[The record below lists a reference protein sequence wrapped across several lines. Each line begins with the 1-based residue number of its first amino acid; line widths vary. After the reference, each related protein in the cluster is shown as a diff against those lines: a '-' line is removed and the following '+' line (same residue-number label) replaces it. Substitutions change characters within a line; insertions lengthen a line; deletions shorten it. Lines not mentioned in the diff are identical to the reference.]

1 MAQDTEEI
9 YQEMLAEKQAKPE
22 LSGLDSPSGTAEWQ
36 IWLRLFAQL
45 FHWLQEKWDAF
56 KKELQAVVD
65 ANQFGTFEWWTTKV
79 RSFQYGDMLL
89 FINNKWQYPV
99 IDPAKQIVKYVS
111 VSDER
116 GIVGVKAA
124 KQEDNRPVPLSSQEA
139 AALLSFIRDIR
150 PPGTR
155 LIVESLAADK
165 LRSVITV
172 YYNAQMGL
180 NAISE
185 AVESAYINYINSFN
199 EVNNFDGVY
208 YVNKMID
215 AIQAIPGVVEDQ
227 VVITEIAVKQ
237 GADPYT
243 QIVSKYQAKSGY
255 FEIDPDYPLS
265 DTITY
270 IGV

>member
-1 MAQDTEEI
+1 MAQETEEI
-9 YQEMLAEKQAKPE
+9 YQEILAEKESKPE
-22 LSGLDSPSGTAEWQ
+22 LSGLDSPSATAEWQ
-36 IWLRLFAQL
+36 LWLRLFAQL
-45 FHWLQEKWDAF
+45 FRYLQEKWDAF
-56 KKELQAVVD
+56 KIELQGVVD

-79 RSFQYGDMLL
+79 RTFQYGDMLQ
-89 FINNKWQYPV
+89 FINNKWQYAV
-99 IDPAKQIVKYVS
+99 VDPAKQIVKYVS

-124 KQEDNRPVPLSSQEA
+124 KQEDNRPVPLSTPEA
-139 AALLSFIRDIR
+139 AALLSYIRDIR

-155 LIVESLAADK
+155 IVVESLPADK
-165 LRSVITV
+165 LRSIMTV
-172 YYNAQMGL
+172 YYNAQMGEA
-180 NAISE
+180 AIRE
-185 AVESAYINYINSFN
+185 AVEKAYINYINSFYDIK
-199 EVNNFDGVY
+199 NFDGIY
-208 YVNKMID
+208 YINRMID

-227 VVITEIAVKQ
+227 VLITEIAVKQ